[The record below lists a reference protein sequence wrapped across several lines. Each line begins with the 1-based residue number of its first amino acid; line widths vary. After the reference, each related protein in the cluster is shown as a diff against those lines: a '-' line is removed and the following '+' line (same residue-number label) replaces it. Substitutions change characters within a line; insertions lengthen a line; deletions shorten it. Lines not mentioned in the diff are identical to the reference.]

1 MISLASAPVLMT
13 LRDLFKIDLDAPNQT
28 NRELWL
34 KLVALILRVVAV
46 LSIVFAVVKIMGRPV
61 R

>member
-1 MISLASAPVLMT
+1 MT